1 MKVSVITLHTVPN
14 YGSVLQALATQKL
27 FESHGFDVEIINYV
41 RSDMTYK
48 NLYNHWGGNNLIK
61 RLIIHPTIKKWKSV
75 FGDFCKEKLNLSKD
89 KYIEHK
95 DFEAHPI
102 NADLYCTGSDQ
113 VWNSIWNK
121 GVLGEFYLDF
131 APEGSYKFAFSASI
145 GKNNIS
151 PEEVEATK
159 AYIDDYRMIS
169 MRENSSV
176 DLVKSKYNFPNICN
190 IIDPTLGID
199 RKEWRKIMK
208 PVKIDGEYILIYNLN
223 RSKSFDNYAKRLSE
237 KTGMKLVRLCT
248 RYDQFYRVGKS
259 ILIPEI
265 KEFIGL
271 INNARYVLT
280 DSFHATAFS
289 LNMGTEPICVLPAE
303 FGNRVKDFLT
313 LMNCEERLI
322 SDFNDFSV
330 LSENVDFNQVDKV
343 LESERKKMHDYINAV
358 ISDFKEFK
366 KKK

>member
-1 MKVSVITLHTVPN
+1 MKVSVITLHAVPN

-27 FESHGFDVEIINYV
+27 FENHGFDVEIINYV
-41 RSDMTYK
+41 RSDIIYR

-75 FGDFCKEKLNLSKD
+75 FGDFCKENLNLSKY
-89 KYIEHK
+89 KYTEHK
-95 DFEAHPI
+95 DFELHPVD
-102 NADLYCTGSDQ
+102 ADLYCTGSDQ
-113 VWNSIWNK
+113 VWNSKWNK

-159 AYIDDYRMIS
+159 TYIDDYRMIS

-176 DLVKSKYNFPNICN
+176 DLVKSKYNIANICN
-190 IIDPTLGID
+190 IIDPTLGVD
-199 RKEWRKIMK
+199 RKEWRRIMK
-208 PVKIDGEYILIYNLN
+208 PVKIDGDYILIYNLN
-223 RSKSFDNYAKRLSE
+223 RSRSFDNYAKRLSE

-248 RYDQFYRVGKS
+248 RYDQFYRAGKS

-303 FGNRVKDFLT
+303 FDNRVRDFLT
-313 LMNCEERLI
+313 LMNCEGRLI

-330 LSENVDFNQVDKV
+330 LSEQVDFNKVDKF

-366 KKK
+366 KEK